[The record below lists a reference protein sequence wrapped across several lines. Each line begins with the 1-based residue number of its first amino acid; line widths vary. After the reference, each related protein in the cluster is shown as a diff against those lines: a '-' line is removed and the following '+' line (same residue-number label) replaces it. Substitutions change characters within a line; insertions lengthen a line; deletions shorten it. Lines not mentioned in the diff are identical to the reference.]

1 MGPWK
6 NYIPDQ
12 LKKED
17 PKMNIYQRIVLM
29 KKIGIIITLG
39 FLLATCTPKLMK
51 LDLGMTK
58 SQVISAIGKPTSV
71 RGAMINK
78 HGETVHVWEY
88 EFWKGPTTA
97 CYWLYL
103 VDDVLVQ
110 WGKAGDW
117 QKESDRIYEIR
128 FSNKE
133 YLRR

>member
-29 KKIGIIITLG
+29 K
-39 FLLATCTPKLMK
+39 
-51 LDLGMTK
+51 
-58 SQVISAIGKPTSV
+58 
-71 RGAMINK
+71 
-78 HGETVHVWEY
+78 ETVHVWEY